1 MCDVAESSS
10 EIGSFHGADR
20 GALAMLQA
28 WWTAL
33 QLAAKLRGSVHF
45 LLDSAG
51 NFRLSLRPKVVLSIF
66 KYLIFPSLLEDVN
79 MRR

>member
-1 MCDVAESSS
+1 MCDVAESTS
-10 EIGSFHGADR
+10 EIGGFHGEDR
-20 GALAMLQA
+20 GTAAMLQA
-28 WWTAL
+28 WRTAL

-45 LLDSAG
+45 LPDSAG

-66 KYLIFPSLLEDVN
+66 KYLIFPSLPEDVN